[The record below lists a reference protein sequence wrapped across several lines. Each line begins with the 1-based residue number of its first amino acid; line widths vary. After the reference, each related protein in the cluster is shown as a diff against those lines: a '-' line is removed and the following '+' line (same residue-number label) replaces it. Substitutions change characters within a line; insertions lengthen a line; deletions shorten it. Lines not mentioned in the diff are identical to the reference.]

1 MADDKHA
8 KPAARPTVAQDKADH
23 QAAAQ
28 RPGQVDHQAD
38 ARNAQRAGP
47 PRQEGHAVAAPA
59 PHAEP
64 APHSPIL
71 DRDRERLAELRS
83 KLPPVPEHRTPEEEE
98 EMHILE
104 RRLEKAAQ
112 SEWAKQDA
120 RVLELQQNDHR
131 TPEEEAELA
140 RLVREID
147 QQDRAVKRA
156 EGVKP

>member
-1 MADDKHA
+1 MADDKRA
-8 KPAARPTVAQDKADH
+8 AARPTVAQDKADH
-23 QAAAQ
+23 QAAVSAH
-28 RPGQVDHQAD
+28 GHHD
-38 ARNAQRAGP
+38 AP
-47 PRQEGHAVAAPA
+47 HAAPA
-59 PHAEP
+59 SRGEP
-64 APHSPIL
+64 VHSPML
-71 DRDRERLAELRS
+71 DRDRERLAELRA

-112 SEWAKQDA
+112 AEWAKQDV

-147 QQDRAVKRA
+147 RQDRAVKRA